1 EDLEEL
7 TKISSP
13 TSTTEDIGNTSQTVN
28 TQQEIDDSNSHSD
41 SSSSINS
48 DLPQPPQH
56 ILHRHPPTQVIGDP
70 QARLIDSFIYGNL

>member
-1 EDLEEL
+1 MTVEMQDIDEDLEEL

-56 ILHRHPPTQVIGDP
+56 ILHRHP
-70 QARLIDSFIYGNL
+70 